1 MKKKFIVRLFIATIL
16 RRIRIFI
23 LNIRGYSLPYS
34 VIIEGNVKL
43 DKLNRKGIVIG
54 SNTLIASGCSILSHD
69 HCKRV
74 GDNEP
79 YLLNTTIGE
88 NCFLGVDCV
97 ILPGVNI
104 GDQVIIGAGSVV
116 TKNIPS
122 NTVAVGN
129 PAKIIRKNIKMNN
142 FAALENWSI
151 EKGWF

>member
-23 LNIRGYSLPYS
+23 LNVRGYSLPYS

-79 YLLNTTIGE
+79 YMLNTTIGE
-88 NCFLGVDCV
+88 NCLGASQW
-97 ILPGVNI
+97 L
-104 GDQVIIGAGSVV
+104 
-116 TKNIPS
+116 
-122 NTVAVGN
+122 
-129 PAKIIRKNIKMNN
+129 
-142 FAALENWSI
+142 
-151 EKGWF
+151 